1 MRKLRFV
8 FAVMIGLWG
17 LPGCQRDPAGDA
29 APTLAARDKL
39 LIAVVPKATSHEFWK
54 AVHAGAVHGAQKA
67 GVDILWKGP
76 VTESDRE
83 AQINLVQD
91 FIAQGVDGICLA
103 PLDSQ
108 ALIPAVREAA
118 GAKIPTVIFDSGLDD
133 ASDTIS
139 FVATDNYHGGQVAGR
154 HLGKLLDGKGRVI
167 VLRYAVGSQSS
178 EQREEGG
185 LDVLKQEF
193 PAIEIL
199 SSAEYAGD
207 TADKALVKAQQLLL
221 AFGDK
226 VDGVFAPSQH
236 VSTGMLRALEEQG
249 LAGKVKFVGFDAG
262 PELVAA
268 LKAHKMHGIVL
279 QDPVGMAELAVTTM
293 AAHLRGEKIDVRIPT
308 GETLATPDNM
318 QQAEIKKL
326 LEPELFDD

>member
-1 MRKLRFV
+1 MTRYAL
-8 FAVMIGLWG
+8 IGLIG
-17 LPGCQRDPAGDA
+17 LSLWTGCQRGPAGGSA
-29 APTLAARDKL
+29 TARPARGKL
-39 LIAVVPKATSHEFWK
+39 LVAVVPKATSHEFWK
-54 AVHAGAVHGAQKA
+54 AVHAGAVHGAKKA
-67 GVDILWKGP
+67 NVDIIWKGP
-76 VTESDRE
+76 ITESDRE

-118 GAKIPTVIFDSGLDD
+118 GAKIPTLIFDSGLDD
-133 ASDTIS
+133 TSNIIS

-154 HLGKLLDGKGRVI
+154 HLGQLLGGKGRVI
-167 VLRYAVGSQSS
+167 VLRYTVGSQSS
-178 EQREEGG
+178 EQREEGC

-193 PAIEIL
+193 PNIEIL
-199 SSAEYAGD
+199 SSTEYAGD

-221 AFGDK
+221 TFGDK

-249 LAGKVKFVGFDAG
+249 LAGKVKFIGFDAG

-268 LKAHKMHGIVL
+268 LRAKKMHGIVL
-279 QDPVGMAELAVTTM
+279 QDPVGMAELAVTKM
-293 AAHLRGEKIDVRIPT
+293 AAHLRGEKIDPRIPT

-318 QQAEIKKL
+318 EQSEIKKL
-326 LEPELFDD
+326 LEPELYDD